1 MEPSLTE
8 TTLDL
13 LDRQKFVD
21 KMIQVTE
28 TLSEKRKM
36 QVML

>member
-1 MEPSLTE
+1 MVPSLTE
-8 TTLDL
+8 TPLDL